1 MSTQTSYISE
11 ILDLTEYA
19 EVAYRRTDLECGL
32 GEMWDITAP
41 DEQSTVRICD
51 DDGTIRVYLFTG
63 GRAQINSGEA
73 TFARHLAAPGFVAMV
88 IDQLVADQ
96 M

>member
-1 MSTQTSYISE
+1 MSTRQSYISE
-11 ILDLTEYA
+11 ILELTDYM
-19 EVAYRRTDLECGL
+19 EVAYRRTDMEGGI
-32 GEMWDITAP
+32 GEIWDITLA